1 MSVFFHDERRS
12 NKNISGKIG
21 RIEMVR
27 GQKSK
32 MAADTIAPIKT
43 LATWTRSR
51 LGHVRARARARRDT
65 HVLNRGVD
73 FSSRKPET
81 WPLVIMIAS
90 RTRRSWKPS
99 GWRPPHN
106 LLQLRRKPLRSPPCT
121 FLTRNR

>member
-43 LATWTRSR
+43 LATWTR
-51 LGHVRARARARRDT
+51 ARACTCAPRYARAKSWGR
-65 HVLNRGVD
+65 L
-73 FSSRKPET
+73 FFEET
-81 WPLVIMIAS
+81 GNVAS
-90 RTRRSWKPS
+90 RNNDRVENTS
-99 GWRPPHN
+99 
-106 LLQLRRKPLRSPPCT
+106 
-121 FLTRNR
+121 